1 MAYFIWFKI
10 NENDIKVWHVRTV
23 NILTSLVEY

>member
-10 NENDIKVWHVRTV
+10 NKKDIKVWHVRTV
-23 NILTSLVEY
+23 NISASLVEY